1 MRSDIKI
8 LSWAIVALA
17 VGMFFGS
24 CSREKQSD
32 RLSELER
39 QVRSHRQDHE
49 ALKKTVDD
57 QNLTIKGLRK
67 QVHEAEGNR
76 VGAR

>member
-8 LSWAIVALA
+8 LSVTVMALA
-17 VGMFFGS
+17 AGMFFGS
-24 CSREKQSD
+24 CAREKQGD

-49 ALKKTVDD
+49 AMKKTVDD

-76 VGAR
+76 AGAR